1 MFYKIIKNNQVVD
14 VNDVFLKEQK
24 KHHILLATEPKYAEY
39 LISSDATTLYETSW
53 TVEHS
58 SDTYQAEYIE
68 AEIISEEEYKN
79 LREQLQL
86 NAVIEV
92 VENEEVAEPL
102 IVEPID
108 VTPERKLEI
117 LSLQQLTKRVEELEK
132 LVQQFIN
139 K

>member
-1 MFYKIIKNNQVVD
+1 MFYKIIKNNQVID
-14 VNDVFLKEQK
+14 VNDLFLKEQK

-39 LISSDATTLYETSW
+39 LISSDASTLYETNW

-58 SDTYQAEYIE
+58 SDKYQAEYVE
-68 AEIISEEEYKN
+68 AEIISEEEYKK
-79 LREQLQL
+79 LKEQLQL
-86 NAVIEV
+86 DAVIEV
-92 VENEEVAEPL
+92 VTNEGVAEPL
-102 IVEPID
+102 IIEPAE

>member
-39 LISSDATTLYETSW
+39 LISSDASTLYETNW

-58 SDTYQAEYIE
+58 SDTYQAEYVE
-68 AEIISEEEYKN
+68 AEIISEEEYKK
-79 LREQLQL
+79 LKEQLQL
-86 NAVIEV
+86 DAV
-92 VENEEVAEPL
+92 VEIIESEEMVEPL
-102 IVEPID
+102 IVEPAK

>member
-58 SDTYQAEYIE
+58 SDIYQAEYIE

-86 NAVIEV
+86 DVIIEV
-92 VENEEVAEPL
+92 VENEEVAESL
-102 IVEPID
+102 IVEPTD

-117 LSLQQLTKRVEELEK
+117 LSLQQLIKRVEELEK